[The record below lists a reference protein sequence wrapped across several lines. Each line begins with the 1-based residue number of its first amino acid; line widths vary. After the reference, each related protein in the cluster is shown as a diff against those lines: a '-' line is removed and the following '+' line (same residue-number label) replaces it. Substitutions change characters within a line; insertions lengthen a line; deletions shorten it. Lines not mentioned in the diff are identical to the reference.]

1 MTQPAPRE
9 VSYIPKFP
17 QTYCSQCGGSFGAG
31 DSGYSHCVDHG
42 SNRVRNRVCQM
53 IEAMQRIVN
62 EHPACKDSRN
72 DADTPDELLDAAALL
87 NDVAKIV
94 ETFAVGLM
102 DEAAVKGDFVGYI
115 TEAIDD
121 NLTAELRMKA
131 QDKLNEAAFEA
142 GPAGRKWARINHQIK
157 IAAE

>member
-1 MTQPAPRE
+1 MAD
-9 VSYIPKFP
+9 P
-17 QTYCSQCGGSFGAG
+17 QFQKTYCSQCGGSFGPG
-31 DSGYSHCVDHG
+31 NSGYSHCVDHG

-53 IEAMQRIVN
+53 IEAMQKLAN

-72 DADTPDELLDAAALL
+72 DADTPDELLDTSALL

-115 TEAIDD
+115 TEVIAD
-121 NLTAELRMKA
+121 NLTSELRTKA
-131 QDKLNEAAFEA
+131 LDKLTDAALEAS
-142 GPAGRKWARINHQIK
+142 PAGRKWARINYQIK